1 MSLKSQLRVGQTIN
15 LLNGIYPS
23 FNDPFKLPSGS
34 DKETSQLPQEVLKP
48 KNYLFDFTICLTDN
62 WNILYSH
69 IVDIYFSERIDV
81 SPVTDGNARYFIYID
96 EEETIDSIT
105 PFTFYRQ
112 DKLDAIKL
120 NLANL
125 AGINNEDASLNSN
138 AGYLLVKMS
147 RINHVWTQNNLDDFL
162 RKSTS
167 DIISPTTKELI
178 DFFSKSGTHCISE
191 ITFGN
196 CVYQVFVY
204 ENDKYNYVKSMI
216 QKHKFEDI
224 LSFFDIHGYVR
235 IYNNNVGYIKY
246 AGELKLASQDP
257 LPDNVK
263 ENIKDKLINDQG
275 QPSIFKIAQLERL
288 ESIFINTT
296 AIGLKL
302 TSLIEYPDPNPL
314 RSEWSNTLGSA
325 LLQKFD
331 LPNKFLKFSDNQWS
345 NIYKDF
351 ISPFTSI
358 IITPTLTISQVY
370 IDLDTFHRDHDLI
383 YMKPTRLILLADI
396 IHISTEVELPGDEI
410 VIAARMISVTSPKS
424 KIIISSNIYENCK
437 FFFDQVSPAIVIQQK
452 NSIERMT
459 ISEKAIALIVKQ
471 PDLYNNNEIP
481 SLIDIKY
488 VFNDEYL
495 KNTFFS
501 QINSRIINGIEFLL
515 MSIESISHARLNDDS
530 ELKIAAKEFIIWI
543 FKITS
548 TLQSKW
554 DEDSIKNLNQKAS
567 ILYYDR
573 FPSPNTP
580 LLVPFLRYHKYNDT
594 INSYLDSIKLYQTEA
609 EKTINKYNEKIQ
621 KIHEAETQTIN
632 LNYIKEICMFLKNQ
646 AIIESE
652 KEESASIIY
661 SKNYLKIDQDLT
673 EIKNQIHKLQNKLV
687 DGKKD
692 MKFLFDKLKD
702 GLDEWNE
709 EKEQEKISNIIAYIK
724 GIGKVIGA
732 MFTSN
737 TEGVVSGITD
747 IKEISDKVDKIVKVI
762 QEVNKLLKFLD
773 ETQANPTLPTL
784 DNIPTPIM
792 ALDWEEWTIHV
803 KSVLNL
809 IPENEKMLTKLKD
822 DYYSSVKIMKNRGIA
837 FVNMLYKKYELENNK
852 KLIDLRKENAKKQS
866 VEWKNIGEIF
876 TRNDKKEIEK
886 FVKSSL
892 DFGNLIET
900 FKARV
905 NLLTGQLVKILMDQD
920 KAAQYEYFTNPI
932 LLESYQIDRI
942 LDFVRRQH
950 TSMTEELIN
959 FPTSPVDLKQ
969 PYIYSIVIPSE
980 VLSDKSSSGF
990 YFDISTNDPFFKGYY
1005 RIRIN
1010 EIQIIL
1016 TDDSITTR
1024 DKKIYFEIYTNA
1036 SPFYDIRFNPNSGEY
1051 TKISYFLD
1059 HQGLLFSGF
1068 YDIEKKKYDADVI
1081 TRNFRN
1087 TFIQITPFTGWQIRI
1102 PRDRSTYNQNL
1113 NFLSTTIG
1121 INVIFKLNAIITI

>member
-23 FNDPFKLPSGS
+23 FNDPFKLSSGS
-34 DKETSQLPQEVLKP
+34 DKETFQLPQDVLKP
-48 KNYLFDFTICLTDN
+48 KNYLYDFTICLTDN

-69 IVDIYFSERIDV
+69 IVDIYLSERIDV

-96 EEETIDSIT
+96 EKETIDSIT

-112 DKLDAIKL
+112 NKLDAIKL

-167 DIISPTTKELI
+167 DITSPTTKELI

-204 ENDKYNYVKSMI
+204 EKDKYNFVKSRI
-216 QKHKFEDI
+216 QKHKFVDI
-224 LSFFDIHGYVR
+224 ASFFDIHGYVR
-235 IYNNNVGYIKY
+235 IGNNNVGYIKY

-257 LPDNVK
+257 LPDNFK
-263 ENIKDKLINDQG
+263 ETIKDKLINDQG
-275 QPSIFKIAQLERL
+275 QPSIFKIKQLELL

-325 LLQKFD
+325 ILQKFD
-331 LPNKFLKFSDNQWS
+331 LPNKFLKFNDNRWS

-370 IDLDTFHRDHDLI
+370 INLDTFHKDHDLI

-437 FFFDQVSPAIVIQQK
+437 FFFGQVSPAIVIQQK

-459 ISEKAIALIVKQ
+459 ISEKATVLIVNQ
-471 PDLYNNNEIP
+471 PDLNNTNTNNEIP

-488 VFNDEYL
+488 VLNDEYL

-515 MSIESISHARLNDDS
+515 MAIESISHIRLNDDN

-554 DEDSIKNLNQKAS
+554 NEDSIKNLNQRAS

-594 INSYLDSIKLYQTEA
+594 INSYLDSIKFYQIEA

-652 KEESASIIY
+652 KEEGASIIY

-673 EIKNQIHKLQNKLV
+673 EITNQINNLRNKLD

-692 MKFLFDKLKD
+692 MKFSFDKLID
-702 GLDEWNE
+702 GLDEWNV
-709 EKEQEKISNIIAYIK
+709 EKEQEKITNIISYIK
-724 GIGKVIGA
+724 GIGKVIVA

-737 TEGVVSGITD
+737 TEGIGSGITD

-762 QEVNKLLKFLD
+762 QEVNKLVKFLN

-792 ALDWEEWTIHV
+792 ALNWEEWTIHV

-809 IPENEKMLTKLKD
+809 IPEDEKMLTKLKD
-822 DYYSSVKIMKNRGIA
+822 DYYSSVKIMKIRGIA

-852 KLIDLRKENAKKQS
+852 KLINLRKESAKKQS

-932 LLESYQIDRI
+932 LLESYQIDSI
-942 LDFVRRQH
+942 LGFVRSQH
-950 TSMTEELIN
+950 TSMTEKLIN

-969 PYIYSIVIPSE
+969 PYIYSIVTSSK
-980 VLSDKSSSGF
+980 VLSDESSSGF
-990 YFDISTNDPFFKGYY
+990 YFDISTNDP
-1005 RIRIN
+1005 
-1010 EIQIIL
+1010 
-1016 TDDSITTR
+1016 

-1036 SPFYDIRFNPNSGEY
+1036 SPFYDIGYNTNSREY

-1068 YDIEKKKYDADVI
+1068 YDIEKKKYDAEFI
-1081 TRNFRN
+1081 NRNFRN

-1113 NFLSTTIG
+1113 KFLSTTIR
-1121 INVIFKLNAIITI
+1121 INVIFKLNVIITI